1 MARKFSIAAMAMEL
15 MESLLVRKPATVAY
29 PIERLTPPDRFRG
42 RMKYDPESCTL
53 CGLCQRDCPAD
64 VIKVVRKRVE
74 REDGKKETVGHVEF
88 EMDRCIFCGQ
98 CAYSCNSGSITF
110 SKEFELAQPTRD
122 LFMVGGGAQDEV
134 DDEGCQ
140 VDTEVVP

>member
-1 MARKFSIAAMAMEL
+1 MARKFGIAAMAMEL
-15 MESLLVRKPATVAY
+15 MESLLVRKPATVMY
-29 PIERLTPPDRFRG
+29 PVERLTPPDRFRG
-42 RMKYDPESCTL
+42 KMIYDPEACNL

-98 CAYSCNSGSITF
+98 CAYSCNSNAISF
-110 SKEFELAQPTRD
+110 SKEFELAQPDRSAFMMRD
-122 LFMVGGGAQDEV
+122 ETAEVEDAECDVDE
-134 DDEGCQ
+134 D
-140 VDTEVVP
+140 VVP

>member
-15 MESLLVRKPATVAY
+15 MESLLVRKPATVMY
-29 PIERLTPPDRFRG
+29 PIDRLAPPDRFRG
-42 RMKYDPESCTL
+42 RMKYDPNTCSL

-64 VIKVVRKRVE
+64 VIKVVRKRIE

-88 EMDRCIFCGQ
+88 EMDRCVFCGQ

-110 SKEFELAQPTRD
+110 TNDFELAQPQRQ
-122 LFMVGGGAQDEV
+122 LFMMKGESAEV
-134 DDEGCQ
+134 DDEACDA
-140 VDTEVVP
+140 DTEVVP

>member
-15 MESLLVRKPATVAY
+15 MESLLVRKPATVMY
-29 PIERLTPPDRFRG
+29 PVERLTPPERFRG
-42 RMKYDPESCTL
+42 RMRYDPDSCSL

-74 REDGKKETVGHVEF
+74 REDGTKETVGHVEF

-98 CAYSCNSGSITF
+98 CAYSCHQGSITF
-110 SKEFELAQPTRD
+110 TTEYELAQPEREK
-122 LFMVGGGAQDEV
+122 FMMREEAREVGDEECDV
-134 DDEGCQ
+134 DED
-140 VDTEVVP
+140 VVP

>member
-15 MESLLVRKPATVAY
+15 MESLLVRKPATVMY
-29 PIERLTPPDRFRG
+29 PVERLTPPDRFRG
-42 RMKYDPESCTL
+42 RMKYDPSTCTL

-74 REDGKKETVGHVEF
+74 REDGTRETVGHVEF
-88 EMDRCIFCGQ
+88 EMDRCVFCGQ

-110 SKEFELAQPTRD
+110 TKDFELAQPSRD
-122 LFMVGGGAQDEV
+122 LFMMREETAEVEDEEC
-134 DDEGCQ
+134 D
-140 VDTEVVP
+140 VDTDVVP

>member
-1 MARKFSIAAMAMEL
+1 MARKFSIASMAMEL
-15 MESLLVRKPATVAY
+15 MGSLLVRKPATVMY
-29 PIERLTPPDRFRG
+29 PVERLTPPERFRG
-42 RMKYDPESCTL
+42 KLLYDPSDCSL

-98 CAYSCNSGSITF
+98 CAYSCHQGSITF
-110 SKEFELAQPTRD
+110 TNEFELAQGKREGFMMQEETQEVEDEECD
-122 LFMVGGGAQDEV
+122 LDEN
-134 DDEGCQ
+134 
-140 VDTEVVP
+140 VVP

>member
-15 MESLLVRKPATVAY
+15 MESLLVRKPATVMY

-88 EMDRCIFCGQ
+88 EMDRCVFCGQ

-110 SKEFELAQPTRD
+110 SKDFELAQPTRD
-122 LFMVGGGAQDEV
+122 LFMMRGAKDEV

-140 VDTEVVP
+140 VDTELVP

>member
-1 MARKFSIAAMAMEL
+1 MARKFRIAAMAMEL
-15 MESLLVRKPATVAY
+15 MASLLVRKPATVMY
-29 PIERLTPPDRFRG
+29 PIARLATPDRFRG
-42 RMKYDPESCTL
+42 RMKYDPNTCSL

-88 EMDRCIFCGQ
+88 EMDRCVFCGQ

-110 SKEFELAQPTRD
+110 TKDFELAQPQRQ
-122 LFMVGGGAQDEV
+122 LFMMKGESAEV
-134 DDEGCQ
+134 DDEACDA
-140 VDTEVVP
+140 DTEVVP

>member
-1 MARKFSIAAMAMEL
+1 MARKFSIAAMSMEL
-15 MESLLVRKPATVAY
+15 MESLLVRKPATVMY
-29 PIERLTPPDRFRG
+29 PIERLSPPDRFRG
-42 RMKYDPESCTL
+42 RMVYDPGTCTL

-64 VIKVVRKRVE
+64 VIKVIRKRVE

-140 VDTEVVP
+140 VDTELVP